1 MSSGKGPCC
10 MSGSDGHGQP
20 FLGLDHAEA
29 AGNGLY
35 SGCGKGMHG
44 HMSIVTDQIILRCY
58 VMSKV
63 A

>member
-1 MSSGKGPCC
+1 